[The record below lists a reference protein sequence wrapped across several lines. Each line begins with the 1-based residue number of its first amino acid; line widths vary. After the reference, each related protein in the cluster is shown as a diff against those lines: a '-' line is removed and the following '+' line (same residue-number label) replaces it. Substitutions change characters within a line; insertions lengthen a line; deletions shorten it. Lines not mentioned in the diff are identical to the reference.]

1 MDFGDDI
8 CANLIEFKHICPNDN
23 GEYLIP
29 VTSLKEEMTR
39 FTLTTQCYGNDI
51 IGGMLPNSLTN
62 LTITNQKVFAYGS
75 MSSISH
81 LVNNEKYHPVLA
93 ETFINEDKTKVG
105 RINLY
110 LTTNELVEFGPH
122 SFEESN
128 SFETIKMPNSVK
140 KISEY
145 AFSNMDSLESVV
157 FSTNSELTTIGA
169 YAFADCDKITSFT
182 IPDNISVID
191 EAAFYHCDSL
201 QSFDFN
207 KVIEIGDNAFEEC
220 ASLKTIN
227 LRNVSS
233 IGAYAFAHNDALY
246 NDCEDV
252 LTIPASV
259 EAIGAYAFA
268 YSNGLKDFRLL
279 NKLIGEYMFYNCL
292 GFESVTIP
300 ANIEAIGAYA
310 FADCTNISGKNN
322 SEGTSDAKLAVS
334 FENKLIGSH
343 MFDGCVGITSLVISS
358 TIEEIRDYA
367 FANCT
372 RLADIEFN
380 NKLIGEYM
388 FFNDTALE
396 AVIVPENIQE
406 IRIGAFEN
414 CSNLANL
421 TLPFVGKERANNNS
435 EEALFGYIF
444 GSKRETTDQAKMQ
457 FFAKTDDPYYDDLIE
472 RATSEDENYEFEAK
486 IPASLKNVTITNETI
501 VGYGAFSN
509 ASDINTITFANNKDG
524 NSTLVAIDNYAFY
537 NCSGLESITIPNSVQ
552 TIGYAAFMGCDNL
565 KSIILPFVGQL
576 RNNASTADIT
586 RNATSVKTGERAF
599 FGWIFGR
606 KITSASLRSLSSSA
620 LSYNVPESL
629 KTIQIT
635 DELVISDQ
643 AFRDITTIDEVILN
657 EGIITIG
664 EEAFMN
670 TGIKQIT
677 IPASVGLESEKA
689 VLTET
694 RDSKQ
699 YGYIGAR
706 AFMNASSLNT
716 VSFTPESHV
725 YEIKDSVFENAIS
738 LVMTS
743 LPNSVSY

>member
-1 MDFGDDI
+1 
-8 CANLIEFKHICPNDN
+8 
-23 GEYLIP
+23 
-29 VTSLKEEMTR
+29 
-39 FTLTTQCYGNDI
+39 
-51 IGGMLPNSLTN
+51 
-62 LTITNQKVFAYGS
+62 
-75 MSSISH
+75 
-81 LVNNEKYHPVLA
+81 
-93 ETFINEDKTKVG
+93 
-105 RINLY
+105 
-110 LTTNELVEFGPH
+110 
-122 SFEESN
+122 
-128 SFETIKMPNSVK
+128 
-140 KISEY
+140 
-145 AFSNMDSLESVV
+145 
-157 FSTNSELTTIGA
+157 
-169 YAFADCDKITSFT
+169 
-182 IPDNISVID
+182 
-191 EAAFYHCDSL
+191 
-201 QSFDFN
+201 
-207 KVIEIGDNAFEEC
+207 
-220 ASLKTIN
+220 
-227 LRNVSS
+227 
-233 IGAYAFAHNDALY
+233 
-246 NDCEDV
+246 
-252 LTIPASV
+252 
-259 EAIGAYAFA
+259 
-268 YSNGLKDFRLL
+268 
-279 NKLIGEYMFYNCL
+279 
-292 GFESVTIP
+292 
-300 ANIEAIGAYA
+300 
-310 FADCTNISGKNN
+310 
-322 SEGTSDAKLAVS
+322 
-334 FENKLIGSH
+334 
-343 MFDGCVGITSLVISS
+343 
-358 TIEEIRDYA
+358 
-367 FANCT
+367 
-372 RLADIEFN
+372 
-380 NKLIGEYM
+380 M

-657 EGIITIG
+657 EGIIIIG

-677 IPASVGLESEKA
+677 L
-689 VLTET
+689 VLNLK
-694 RDSKQ
+694 RL
-699 YGYIGAR
+699 
-706 AFMNASSLNT
+706 F
-716 VSFTPESHV
+716 
-725 YEIKDSVFENAIS
+725 
-738 LVMTS
+738 
-743 LPNSVSY
+743 